1 MLSTNLRKKK
11 RFTRFTPE
19 GASIHNPESYLLEND
34 GTKITDR
41 TSSWATFRTDCVV
54 NWGETIYFE
63 VTLEKISTFFVIG
76 LSPLKNIRYDNC
88 VFDMRY
94 YSLDSAHSNEYQL
107 LVPGTRVGIL
117 YDTPN
122 NEAILFW
129 NGEERKQ
136 LCDMKEWQNK
146 EEPCTIVVAF
156 ALGGTTM
163 QINNDAVVPRR

>member
-1 MLSTNLRKKK
+1 MIRT
-11 RFTRFTPE
+11 
-19 GASIHNPESYLLEND
+19 HDQLLVVA
-34 GTKITDR
+34 DR

-54 NWGETIYFE
+54 HWGETIYFE

-76 LSPLKNIRYDNC
+76 LSPLKNIHYDSC

-94 YSLDSAHSNEYQL
+94 YSLDNAHSNEYHL

-122 NEAILFW
+122 NEVILFW
-129 NGEERKQ
+129 NGEERKK

-163 QINNDAVVPRR
+163 QINNDAVAPRR